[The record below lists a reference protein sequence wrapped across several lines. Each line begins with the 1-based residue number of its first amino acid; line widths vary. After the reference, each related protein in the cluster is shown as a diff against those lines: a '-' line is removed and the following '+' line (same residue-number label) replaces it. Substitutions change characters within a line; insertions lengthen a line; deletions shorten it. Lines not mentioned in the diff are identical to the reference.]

1 MAKEKLFGKDTIASM
16 KEVKNLS
23 KEISQIMSNVDA
35 GNLPKDMKDI
45 AKASEDM
52 SKSLS
57 KSINYSKK
65 NYITVSLAVNILLGW
80 YVKGLLQ
87 KFMFISQ
94 NVADLY
100 LTTKAFRVFV
110 TSLYSMDSYYGE
122 PMIQEL
128 IEPIKTEAAEQSLAI

>member
-1 MAKEKLFGKDTIASM
+1 MWIYLFC
-16 KEVKNLS
+16 VL
-23 KEISQIMSNVDA
+23 
-35 GNLPKDMKDI
+35 
-45 AKASEDM
+45 
-52 SKSLS
+52 
-57 KSINYSKK
+57 
-65 NYITVSLAVNILLGW
+65 SLAVNILLGW

-122 PMIQEL
+122 PMIQEH
-128 IEPIKTEAAEQSLAI
+128 IERIREVNEEIEAIRDVFQYMLDEELEAELDAAEEEEE